1 MKATEVSIGELSKQ
15 SDVNIET
22 IRYYEK
28 IGVMPA
34 PGRSAAGYRIY
45 GADHLKR
52 LSFVRRSRQLGFS
65 LDEIREL
72 LRLVDGH
79 AYTCAEVQALTL
91 NHLAEIR
98 RKIADL
104 KRLKR
109 SWWKWL
115 RSVVGR
121 ECPNARSLMRFL
133 MRSRHPVSA
142 KGSNRCPRG
151 RAWRKALE
159 ASTPRGTACV
169 DINAARL

>member
-1 MKATEVSIGELSKQ
+1 MRATGFSIGELSKK

-28 IGVMPA
+28 IGVMLA
-34 PGRSAAGYRIY
+34 PGRSAGGYRVY

-65 LDEIREL
+65 LNEIREL

-98 RKIADL
+98 RKIVDL
-104 KRLKR
+104 KRLQKVMADMAAQCSGER
-109 SWWKWL
+109 VPECVIIDAL
-115 RSVVGR
+115 FDAPLFANERHGR
-121 ECPNARSLMRFL
+121 QSRPKSAR
-133 MRSRHPVSA
+133 A
-142 KGSNRCPRG
+142 EKG
-151 RAWRKALE
+151 
-159 ASTPRGTACV
+159 T
-169 DINAARL
+169 

>member
-1 MKATEVSIGELSKQ
+1 MKAEEEFSIGELSKQ

-34 PGRSAAGYRIY
+34 PGRSASGYRIY

-65 LDEIREL
+65 LDEIRDL

-91 NHLAEIR
+91 NHVAEIR

-104 KRLKR
+104 KRLER
-109 SWWKWL
+109 VMAEMAAQCSGERAPECAVIDAL
-115 RSVVGR
+115 FDARPPSDGR
-121 ECPNARSLMRFL
+121 RQSQSTRKKARSAK
-133 MRSRHPVSA
+133 SA
-142 KGSNRCPRG
+142 
-151 RAWRKALE
+151 
-159 ASTPRGTACV
+159 
-169 DINAARL
+169 

>member
-1 MKATEVSIGELSKQ
+1 MKATGFSIGELSKR

-34 PGRSAAGYRIY
+34 PGRSAGGYRIY

-65 LDEIREL
+65 LNEIREL

-98 RKIADL
+98 RKITDL

-109 SWWKWL
+109 VMADMAAQCSGE
-115 RSVVGR
+115 RVPECVVIDALFDAPPSSERQGSQSPPKR
-121 ECPNARSLMRFL
+121 AR
-133 MRSRHPVSA
+133 VAESA
-142 KGSNRCPRG
+142 
-151 RAWRKALE
+151 
-159 ASTPRGTACV
+159 
-169 DINAARL
+169 